1 MIPAFTVRPF
11 ALGRAAFTTLAF
23 ACLAGCGQSSSPT
36 SAPGTPPAP
45 TTFALLEATV
55 ADVQAAFRG
64 EQVGADGQTLNC
76 VALAEL
82 YLARIDALDNSTDT
96 GLPISSIVSL
106 NPLWREQAEALDATF
121 DTSGPAGPLHC
132 VPVLLKD
139 LYDTFDFPT
148 TASSLALAGSQPPDD
163 AFTVAR
169 LREAGAL
176 ILGKAGMSEYAYWT
190 QSFNSVSQRI
200 GTPYNTAMDAG
211 GSSGGTA
218 AAIAANFAVLGTGS
232 DTCASIRLPPS
243 NNGLVGVRSSVG
255 LVSQDG
261 LVPLSHSMDVGGPI
275 TRSVR
280 DAALMLDAMAGV
292 DTADIRTQDPER
304 IQPATYTAH
313 LNEQG
318 LAGRRIGVL
327 RSYGGTD
334 AFGSNA
340 DVNAIME
347 LAIADIA
354 AAGAEI
360 VDPVELPDF
369 TNISTLLIVQEF
381 ADHMDEYLAS
391 FDAPRDSTQDIFTSG
406 LVHPFIEALVGASLL
421 LRDTESENY
430 QTQLANRE
438 AMRVYVE
445 TELDARQLDALIYPP
460 VQQPARPTG
469 LVQGDNCGFSSTTS
483 MPSIVVP
490 AGLSGDASPLPVGI
504 EFFGRK
510 WDEATLFEMAYA
522 YEQATLRRRRPA
534 LPGDPPP

>member
-1 MIPAFTVRPF
+1 MPAPRPSRIQ
-11 ALGRAAFTTLAF
+11 ATLGAGLIVTLM
-23 ACLAGCGQSSSPT
+23 AGCGDSP
-36 SAPGTPPAP
+36 APADGAEPPAGTPTP
-45 TTFALLEATV
+45 FVLLEATV

-64 EQVGADGQTLNC
+64 EQVDADDSPLTC
-76 VALAEL
+76 VELAER

-96 GLPISSIVSL
+96 GLPISSLVSI
-106 NPLWREQAEALDATF
+106 NPAWREQAEALDAAF
-121 DTSGPAGPLHC
+121 AAGGPVGPLHC
-132 VPVLLKD
+132 APVMLKD
-139 LYDTFDFPT
+139 LYDSFDFPT

-176 ILGKAGMSEYAYWT
+176 ILGKAGMSEFAYWT
-190 QSFNSVSQRI
+190 QSLNSVSQRI
-200 GTPYNTAMDAG
+200 GTPYNTTMDAG

-218 AAIAANFAVLGTGS
+218 AAIAANFALLGTGS

-243 NNGLVGVRSSVG
+243 NNGLVGVRSTVG

-261 LVPLSHSMDVGGPI
+261 LVPLSHTMDVGGPI
-275 TRSVR
+275 TRTVR

-292 DTADIRTQDPER
+292 DPADARTQAPER
-304 IQPATYTAH
+304 IQPATYTAF
-313 LNEQG
+313 LREDG
-318 LAGRRIGVL
+318 LAGKRIGVL

-334 AFGSNA
+334 SFGRNT
-340 DVNAIME
+340 DVNAVME
-347 LAIADIA
+347 AAIADIQ

-360 VDPVELPDF
+360 VDPVELPEF
-369 TNISTLLIVQEF
+369 MNISTLLIVQEF

-391 FDAPRDSTQDIFTSG
+391 FDAPRENTQDIFTSG

-430 QTQLANRE
+430 QAQLADRE
-438 AMRVYVE
+438 AMHVYVQE
-445 TELDARQLDALIYPP
+445 QLDLLELDALIYPP

-469 LVQGDNCGFSSTTS
+469 LVQGDNCGFGSTTA

-490 AGLSGDASPLPVGI
+490 AGFSSDSPALPIGI
-504 EFFGRK
+504 EFFGRR
-510 WDEATLFEMAYA
+510 WDEATLFEIAYA
-522 YEQATLRRRRPA
+522 YEQATLHRRRPE